1 MSASLLRPLPRSAMA
16 DEALLEAV
24 EVDPKKLISK
34 NGVIGYEKPDGFQP
48 MTNFDVSITG
58 FVAEWSGA
66 VIGYLAEVRLE
77 KVDDY
82 AENTSR

>member
-1 MSASLLRPLPRSAMA
+1 
-16 DEALLEAV
+16 
-24 EVDPKKLISK
+24 
-34 NGVIGYEKPDGFQP
+34 

-82 AENTSR
+82 AEKTSR